1 MSEAS
6 ADTYGYAN
14 RHPKY
19 MPRGIEPRE
28 ASQRSKGIKCNATE
42 SKIAKT
48 ESNAKTEPSVVIGCV
63 AKKCLGTSN
72 RLLSR
77 N

>member
-48 ESNAKTEPSVVIGCV
+48 ESNAK
-63 AKKCLGTSN
+63 
-72 RLLSR
+72 LL
-77 N
+77 